1 MPQRHLDAHAKGGLS
16 AADESRYSNA
26 NDDYTRGATSAA
38 GSGEAFASFCFVLG
52 FVMLVSAAIYV
63 SPWCTG
69 SVMERRTLCQPM
81 ELIDDGAYKA

>member
-1 MPQRHLDAHAKGGLS
+1 MVTCAFQKGGLS

-38 GSGEAFASFCFVLG
+38 GSGEAFASFCFILG
-52 FVMLVSAAIYV
+52 FTMLVSAAVYV

-69 SVMERRTLCQPM
+69 SVIERRTLCQPM
-81 ELIDDGAYKA
+81 ELVQEENSKV